1 MTDACLNC
9 GVPFAA
15 GQHFC
20 GTCGQ
25 RTSVTAQLTMSDIGH
40 DLAHAITHADHS
52 VFALIRALVTR
63 PGHVARDYVQGR
75 RKRHFGP
82 FAFLFITVGL
92 ASAVIL
98 ISGVEWFTP
107 FHHRHSGE
115 FLQRHINLVILL
127 QAPFLAAF
135 CAMLFRA
142 GGHNFADHLV
152 LAAYATGFHALFI
165 ALVETPLWA
174 STHANTANPWLAIGY
189 FGIWFAYFAFAASQ
203 FYQGRR
209 LWSAFKAAT
218 AAFLSQAVTIALI
231 MAILYLTTRL
241 RGGSPS

>member
-1 MTDACLNC
+1 MTDTCLNC

-20 GTCGQ
+20 GACGQ
-25 RTSVTAQLTMSDIGH
+25 RTDVAAQLTMRDIGH

-82 FAFLFITVGL
+82 FAFLIITVGL

-98 ISGVEWFTP
+98 ISGVEWFSP
-107 FHHRHSGE
+107 FHHQHSGE

-127 QAPFLAAF
+127 QAPLLAAF
-135 CAMLFRA
+135 CAVLLRA
-142 GGHNFADHLV
+142 RSHGFADHLV

-165 ALVETPLWA
+165 AVVETPLWA
-174 STHANTANPWLAIGY
+174 WTHANTANPWLAIGY
-189 FGIWFAYFAFAASQ
+189 FGIWFAYFAFAAAQ
-203 FYQGRR
+203 FYPGNR
-209 LWSAFKAAT
+209 LWSAIKGAA
-218 AAFLSQAVTIALI
+218 AAVLSQAVTIALI
-231 MAILYLTTRL
+231 MGLLFLVTRMRSGPL
-241 RGGSPS
+241 S